1 MKRIFPAVLLISILA
16 LPAFSQGLDSLRLL
30 QESDTASIYTQSQ
43 AKAIA
48 DTLVLKQP
56 DYSHSSSKAILYAL
70 VLPGLGQAYNKKY
83 YKIPIV
89 LAALGGV
96 GYAIVYN
103 TNQYQE
109 ASLNYVLTPDDETE
123 FYLRAWRKNVERS
136 YIGLIV
142 VYALQMLDAYVDAQL
157 YNWDVNENLSLRV
170 APSLQP
176 LMVPTSR
183 IGQSYG
189 ITCSFNLKGR

>member
-30 QESDTASIYTQSQ
+30 QESDTASVFTQSNT
-43 AKAIA
+43 KAIA

-70 VLPGLGQAYNKKY
+70 VLPGLGQGYNKKY
-83 YKIPIV
+83 FKMPIV
-89 LAALGGV
+89 WAAMGGV
-96 GYAIVYN
+96 GYAIVFN
-103 TNQYQE
+103 TKQYQE

-123 FYLRAWRKNVERS
+123 FYLRAWRRNLELS

-142 VYALQMLDAYVDAQL
+142 VYTLQMVDAYVDAQL

-183 IGQSYG
+183 TGQSYG
-189 ITCSFNLKGR
+189 FTCSFNLKGR

>member
-16 LPAFSQGLDSLRLL
+16 LPAFSQELDSLRLL
-30 QESDTASIYTQSQ
+30 QDSDTARVFTQSHTRV
-43 AKAIA
+43 IA

-56 DYSHSSSKAILYAL
+56 DYSHSSSKALLYAL

-83 YKIPIV
+83 FKMPIV
-89 LAALGGV
+89 WAALGGV
-96 GYAIVYN
+96 GYAIVFN
-103 TNQYQE
+103 TKQYQE
-109 ASLNYVLTPDDETE
+109 SSLNYVLTPNDETE
-123 FYLRAWRKNVERS
+123 FYLRAWRRNLELS
-136 YIGLIV
+136 YIGLIA

-157 YNWDVNENLSLRV
+157 YNWDVSENLSLRV

-189 ITCSFNLKGR
+189 FTCSFNLKGR